1 MVLLPMAHQGQK
13 NTSEISE
20 GILHW
25 HRGKQVHNH
34 CQKEVKY
41 PTIPDF
47 RVPNIKIKQGSSITY
62 MTYCKGLS
70 NFFLVISIIMQMQI
84 LYRSECQR
92 PNPRLEGEVETGEP

>member
-41 PTIPDF
+41 PTILGFKSPKHKDKTRF
-47 RVPNIKIKQGSSITY
+47 IDRKSV
-62 MTYCKGLS
+62 
-70 NFFLVISIIMQMQI
+70 V
-84 LYRSECQR
+84 
-92 PNPRLEGEVETGEP
+92 

>member
-41 PTIPDF
+41 PTILGF
-47 RVPNIKIKQGSSITY
+47 
-62 MTYCKGLS
+62 
-70 NFFLVISIIMQMQI
+70 
-84 LYRSECQR
+84 
-92 PNPRLEGEVETGEP
+92 